1 MLSKRVN
8 GYDHFPRALII
19 KLRQNMRFF
28 CHFWLKEGSAR
39 QSAFGLLLREFF
51 LFFWPDVIVLQRLT
65 GERRKIKEQT
75 GNKNNSSITNII

>member
-1 MLSKRVN
+1 MLSKQVN

-28 CHFWLKEGSAR
+28 CHFWLQVVCA
-39 QSAFGLLLREFF
+39 QYSAFGLLLREFF
-51 LFFWPDVIVLQRLT
+51 LFFWPDVIVLQRLI
-65 GERRKIKEQT
+65 GKRRKIKEQT